1 MKKDY
6 KGYYDFLK
14 EEIKRFKGD
23 FEEFILYI
31 PDFFKLLCGL
41 LNEDIEKDDRRK
53 INSALAYFVV
63 PNDIIP
69 EEIYGPMGYVDDI
82 YLCTLVL
89 KEMQKKYGV
98 ELLKSLWESDED
110 FEEVLEVSY
119 QKSLELLEER
129 NIVEDIL
136 KYSGLK

>member
-31 PDFFKLLCGL
+31 PEFFKLLCGL
-41 LNEDIEKDDRRK
+41 LNEDIEKEDRRK

-63 PNDIIP
+63 PDDIIP

-89 KEMQKKYGV
+89 KEIQKKYGV
-98 ELLKSLWESDED
+98 RLLKSLWESDED
-110 FEEVLEVSY
+110 FEEVLEISY
-119 QKSLELLEER
+119 KKSLEILEEKGM
-129 NIVEDIL
+129 VDDIL
-136 KYSGLK
+136 RFSGLK